1 MNFTSDAGYFNEC
14 DWVFFSDEVEYFL
27 YPRSDEIIITIA
39 QPIVTAF
46 GLLFNGLFLYI
57 LLCVQEMRTMTFF
70 FLANLAICDMAVL
83 LISLVRTVMSYV
95 NSPIQ
100 WHGFALN
107 SEIACAAALI
117 GGYLFEY
124 CSTLMIF
131 ISTLDRF
138 LAICKPFAYRSFAS
152 QKNGI
157 KLVVSCW
164 VISTLFA
171 AFETDYSRKEVVC
184 LQWPED
190 DAFAGYP
197 TTVEVCAGRTWWAS
211 LVTVSFDVCLFTFV
225 AISCCVFSINI
236 LIKLKKKMS
245 ETPQKQNTFVRKIR
259 QQVAQMV
266 VTNTLIFLLL
276 LTPFQLFS
284 VDWIAYHTTGVSI
297 FPDWLLVILP
307 TWAIT
312 STLKSLNSTI
322 NPLIYLVM
330 CQRVRGALVEILP
343 AWISHTVTVQST
355 QA

>member
-1 MNFTSDAGYFNEC
+1 M
-14 DWVFFSDEVEYFL
+14 
-27 YPRSDEIIITIA
+27 RSSSPVA

-83 LISLVRTVMSYV
+83 LISLVRTVMSYI
-95 NSPIQ
+95 NSPIE
-100 WHGFALN
+100 WHGFAFN

-131 ISTLDRF
+131 ITTLDRF

-171 AFETDYSRKEVVC
+171 VFEADYSRKEVVC

-197 TTVEVCAGRTWWAS
+197 TTVEVCAGRTWWAP

-225 AISCCVFSINI
+225 AVSCCVFSINI
-236 LIKLKKKMS
+236 LINLKKKMS
-245 ETPQKQNTFVRKIR
+245 ETPQKRNTFTVRKIR

-284 VDWIAYHTTGVSI
+284 VDWIAYHTTGVGI
-297 FPDWLLVILP
+297 FPHWLVVILP
-307 TWAIT
+307 TIT
-312 STLKSLNSTI
+312 STLRSLNSTI
-322 NPLIYLVM
+322 NPVIYSVM